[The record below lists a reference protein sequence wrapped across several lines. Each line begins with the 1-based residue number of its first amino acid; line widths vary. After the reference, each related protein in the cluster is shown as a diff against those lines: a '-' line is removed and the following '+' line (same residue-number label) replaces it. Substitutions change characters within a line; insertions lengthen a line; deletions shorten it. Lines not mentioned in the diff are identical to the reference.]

1 MQVEGLKMAAG
12 IQKLPLETIPKHV
25 SKGMKG
31 FLSNVFLTPPCDFLN
46 AAALGKQKS
55 RCWLL
60 MSLPAF
66 SCDYQ
71 DGP

>member
-12 IQKLPLETIPKHV
+12 IQKLPLKAIPKHL
-25 SKGMKG
+25 STGMKG

-46 AAALGKQKS
+46 TAALGKQKS
-55 RCWLL
+55 QCWLL
-60 MSLPAF
+60 MSLAAC
-66 SCDYQ
+66 SCGYQ